1 MERLARGRGPKGGCN
16 VKVGQGDE
24 QEEQRQGG
32 GLWVWRRGGG
42 EGLDGRRVVR
52 GSVMVMGES
61 VGEW

>member
-32 GLWVWRRGGG
+32 GIGFGVVGAGRGWTAA
-42 EGLDGRRVVR
+42 
-52 GSVMVMGES
+52 
-61 VGEW
+61 EW